1 MESITASY
9 PMTLKAPWIIF
20 KQYFKKSMEF
30 KEWTFTDFDDVLKG
44 NPLMAAH
51 PDDKPKE

>member
-1 MESITASY
+1 
-9 PMTLKAPWIIF
+9 MTLKAPWIIF

-30 KEWTFTDFDDVLKG
+30 KEWTITDFDDVLKG